1 MTEESTRRSDTTY
14 RADVVGSLLRPAFLV
29 EARRRLAAG
38 EISPAAFKREEDR
51 AVDQAVELQEAAG
64 LDVVTDGEL
73 RRFAFYGGFMEA
85 VEGFDMDRR
94 VPVTFHDESG
104 AEATDSDVAVVVS
117 RLRFK
122 RSIAGEEFTYLRARA
137 GRATPKVTLISPS
150 LAAAFWQPP
159 ISLGAYPTVEAY
171 VADVVDVLRREID
184 ELVRL
189 GCTYVQLDAPNYTH
203 VVDPAMREWHRS
215 HGVDPDVMLD
225 AGIEMDNALIDAHPG
240 VTFGIHLCRGNYQ
253 SKFLASGGYGPVER
267 IFSRSRCQRFL
278 LEYDDERSGGF
289 EPLRAL
295 ADDKVVVLGL
305 VSSKMGAPEPPALLE
320 RRIAEASRVVPLE
333 RLALSPQCGFASNM
347 AGNLLSED
355 EQRRK
360 LELVGSTAARVWSRA
375 AAGR

>member
-1 MTEESTRRSDTTY
+1 VTDSRTY

-38 EISPAAFKREEDR
+38 EISAAEFKREEDR
-51 AVDQAVELQEAAG
+51 AVDLAVELQEAAG

-73 RRFAFYGGFMEA
+73 RRVAFYGGFMDA
-85 VEGFDMDRR
+85 VEGFDREQSL
-94 VPVTFHDESG
+94 PLTFHDESG
-104 AEATDSDVAVVVS
+104 AEATDSDVGIVVS
-117 RLRFK
+117 RLRLK
-122 RSIAGEEFTYLRARA
+122 RSIAGEELTYLRARA
-137 GRATPKVTLISPS
+137 RRATPKVTLISPS

-159 ISLGAYPTVEAY
+159 LSLGAYPTVEAY
-171 VADVVDVLRREID
+171 AADVVDVLRGEID

-203 VVDPAMREWHRS
+203 LADPAMREWHRS
-215 HGVDPDVMLD
+215 HGVEPEAMLD
-225 AGIEMDNALIDAHPG
+225 AGIEMDNALIDAHPE
-240 VTFGIHLCRGNYQ
+240 VTFGVHLCRGNYR

-267 IFSRSRCQRFL
+267 IFSRSHCQRFL
-278 LEYDDERSGGF
+278 LEFDDERSGGF
-289 EPLRAL
+289 EPLRA
-295 ADDKVVVLGL
+295 AAEDKVVVLGL
-305 VSSKMGAPEPPALLE
+305 VSSKRGAPEPAELLE
-320 RRIAEASRVVPLE
+320 RRIAEASRIVPIE

-347 AGNLLSED
+347 AGNLVSED